1 MSRQGLAFNGLAAST
16 EKCVITIVLVV
27 LVVSSALAVIYSTYK
42 SRQLFSALQR
52 EYRHEIALEEQWGRL
67 LLEQST
73 WASPVRIEEVAKTTL
88 AMKVPDP
95 SSIRIVR

>member
-1 MSRQGLAFNGLAAST
+1 MSQQGYSLNGLTSNI
-16 EKCVITIVLVV
+16 EKSIACALLIALVV
-27 LVVSSALAVIYSTYK
+27 ASALAVIYSTYK

-52 EYRHEIALEEQWGRL
+52 EYRHEIELEEQWGRL

-73 WASPVRIEEVAKTTL
+73 WASPVRIEEVAKKKL

-95 SSIRIVR
+95 TAIRIVR